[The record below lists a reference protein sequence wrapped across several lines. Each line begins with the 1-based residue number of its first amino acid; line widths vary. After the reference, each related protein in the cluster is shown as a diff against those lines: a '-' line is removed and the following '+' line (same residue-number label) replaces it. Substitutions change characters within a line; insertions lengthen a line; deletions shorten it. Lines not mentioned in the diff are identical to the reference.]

1 MGRLRRLISG
11 LRGNV
16 KILTSEETAGNEN
29 TDKII
34 NQLRILCRYSQI
46 TLSENVI
53 RAAI

>member
-34 NQLRILCRYSQI
+34 NQLSMNIVYLQS
-46 TLSENVI
+46 TLNEYVI
-53 RAAI
+53 CSAI